1 VKGLAIKLHG
11 GARRDAMAK
20 AYWLA
25 QVEVSDPE
33 GYKDYVAANQA
44 AFRKY
49 GGRYVIRAG
58 RYEAVE
64 GACRSRLVVIEFADY
79 ETALACY
86 RSPEY
91 QHAATLRQGR
101 ATVDIAVVEGYDG
114 PQP

>member
-1 VKGLAIKLHG
+1 VAKG
-11 GARRDAMAK
+11 
-20 AYWLA
+20 YWLA
-25 QVEVSDPE
+25 QVDVTDPE

-49 GGRYVIRAG
+49 GARYVIRAG

-91 QHAATLRQGR
+91 QRAAALRQGR

>member
-1 VKGLAIKLHG
+1 VAKG
-11 GARRDAMAK
+11 
-20 AYWLA
+20 YWLA
-25 QVEVSDPE
+25 QVEVTGPD

-49 GGRYVIRAG
+49 GARYVVRAG

-64 GACRSRLVVIEFADY
+64 GACRSRLVVIEFVDY

-91 QHAATLRQGR
+91 QHAAALRQGH

-114 PQP
+114 LQP